1 MFNRSN
7 HYHDILISKGKS
19 LQYLLSY
26 MYCMYKDYK
35 DVILRENK
43 EETRTKTSIRNV
55 REKDREK
62 GRGIESEKEWKRE
75 A

>member
-19 LQYLLSY
+19 LQYLLSF

-35 DVILRENK
+35 DNILCDNT
-43 EETRTKTSIRNV
+43 EEKRTKMSIRNV

-62 GRGIESEKEWKRE
+62 GRGIESEREWKRE